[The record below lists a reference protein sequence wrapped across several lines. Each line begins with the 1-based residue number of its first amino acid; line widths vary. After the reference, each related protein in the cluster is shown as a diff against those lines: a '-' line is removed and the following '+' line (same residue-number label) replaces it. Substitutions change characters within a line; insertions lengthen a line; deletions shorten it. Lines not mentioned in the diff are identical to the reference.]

1 MKVRYLVAMF
11 ALAMSRPA
19 AAESHKLLVLQSEGR
34 ADAATRAKIDAA
46 ILKLALTTEPQS
58 SAGELNYTDAATAV
72 GCKPE
77 AAACKDEV
85 LGMLAVDEIVITT
98 VTPKPGGIE
107 LAVRRVTK
115 GGVTRDMTVLL
126 PTGTPPA
133 KIDGLAPLFGGKP
146 AAPGP
151 SAAPAPVLIGPPA
164 APPAGPP
171 AAPPAGPPAAPP
183 AGRPAAP
190 PPAAVSTTGRPAGEP
205 PVIPAPTTVTQE
217 PLPPPVATPAA
228 GAQANLQPM
237 DQPSTR
243 RHRLEIAGM
252 AGGGGMVVL
261 GLLFWGAANS
271 VQGDINQAPTAT
283 KQNLLDL
290 KNLESKGDAYAG
302 LGNVLTISG
311 LVIGGLGT
319 YFYIKDRR
327 AASTTSARLMPTV
340 LDHGAGLV
348 FTMGGSP

>member
-1 MKVRYLVAMF
+1 MKLRYLIAML

-46 ILKLALTTEPQS
+46 LLRLALTTEPQA

-98 VTPKPGGIE
+98 VTPKPGGVE
-107 LAVRRVTK
+107 VAVRRVTK
-115 GGVTRDMTVLL
+115 GGATRDMSTLL
-126 PTGTPPA
+126 PAGTPPD
-133 KIDGLAPLFGGKP
+133 KLDGLAPLFGAKP
-146 AAPGP
+146 VAPGP
-151 SAAPAPVLIGPPA
+151 SAAPAPVLVGPPA

-171 AAPPAGPPAAPP
+171 AAPPPAS
-183 AGRPAAP
+183 RPAAP
-190 PPAAVSTTGRPAGEP
+190 PPAAVTTSGRPTAEP
-205 PVIPAPTTVTQE
+205 PVIPAPTTVKQE
-217 PLPPPVATPAA
+217 PLPPPVARPV
-228 GAQANLQPM
+228 GGEQANVQPM
-237 DQPSTR
+237 DESSTR
-243 RHRLEIAGM
+243 RHRLEVAGM

-271 VQGDINQAPTAT
+271 VQGDIDKAPATT
-283 KQNLLDL
+283 KQNLVDL
-290 KNLESKGDAYAG
+290 KNLEAKGDAYAG
-302 LGNVLTISG
+302 LGNLLTISG

-319 YFYIKDRR
+319 YFYIKDHR

-348 FTMGGSP
+348 FTIGGSP